1 MNITILRYPRQQTSD
16 LINLQKG
23 KLYYMEADMLE
34 ETGDD
39 HLEIGVQLPSGQK
52 YMPIPVNMLRTSKF
66 ASCKVYLVAYGL
78 LKQCSDIL

>member
-16 LINLQKG
+16 LISLQKG
-23 KLYYMEADMLE
+23 KKYYMEADMLE

-52 YMPIPVNMLRTSKF
+52 YMPIPVDMLRTGKF
-66 ASCKVYLVAYGL
+66 ALCKVCLVVYGY
-78 LKQCSDIL
+78 